1 MLKKENSWW
10 GDSPLCSKSNTNGYI
25 YNFISRKKNMKG
37 LKLLLIEH
45 QEQEIASTILN
56 KLAYKIGDWVR
67 TYVEPIRQEQ
77 VEMTRK
83 VDLTHYEYSSRYK
96 ACAEQKYF
104 RLPASIKQYFS
115 MKEESDYYCVV
126 ASQKNVEITFMR
138 KINIYAREDLE
149 ELLAR
154 TMVRD
159 KDFIANKIQDI
170 KRTVESLER
179 DKKSWCDIV

>member
-1 MLKKENSWW
+1 ME
-10 GDSPLCSKSNTNGYI
+10 
-25 YNFISRKKNMKG
+25 
-37 LKLLLIEH
+37 
-45 QEQEIASTILN
+45 
-56 KLAYKIGDWVR
+56 
-67 TYVEPIRQEQ
+67 
-77 VEMTRK
+77 
-83 VDLTHYEYSSRYK
+83 
-96 ACAEQKYF
+96 
-104 RLPASIKQYFS
+104 
-115 MKEESDYYCVV
+115 
-126 ASQKNVEITFMR
+126 KNVEITFMR

>member
-77 VEMTRK
+77 VEK
-83 VDLTHYEYSSRYK
+83 G
-96 ACAEQKYF
+96 
-104 RLPASIKQYFS
+104 
-115 MKEESDYYCVV
+115 
-126 ASQKNVEITFMR
+126 
-138 KINIYAREDLE
+138 
-149 ELLAR
+149 
-154 TMVRD
+154 
-159 KDFIANKIQDI
+159 
-170 KRTVESLER
+170 
-179 DKKSWCDIV
+179 